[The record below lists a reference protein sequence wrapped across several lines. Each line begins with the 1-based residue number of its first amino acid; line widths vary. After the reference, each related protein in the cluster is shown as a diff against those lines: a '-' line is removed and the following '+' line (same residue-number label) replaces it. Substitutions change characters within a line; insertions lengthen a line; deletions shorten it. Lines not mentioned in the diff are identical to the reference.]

1 MPYFKKNNLNLLFI
15 HIPKTGGTSI
25 EEYFS
30 NKYNIDLN
38 NSTLVGTNNS
48 LNIDVHASL
57 QHILYKTIVRYSDIF
72 KIDSN
77 NLDIMTIVRNP
88 YDKIVSDLF
97 YLKFIHKFST
107 PMEVY
112 KKLLKYI
119 YSKNSEVDNHNIPQ
133 HLFIRDN
140 NNNIIEN
147 IKILHTETLNDDMNK
162 LGYTDFNITSNK
174 NKYNVKNYLKYLNS
188 LSIKIINKCYDKDFK
203 LFNYKKI
210 YT

>member
-25 EEYFS
+25 EDYFS
-30 NKYNIDLN
+30 NKYNIDLT
-38 NSTLVGTNNS
+38 NSIIYGYNNS
-48 LNIDVHASL
+48 LNIEVHATL
-57 QHILYKTIVRYSDIF
+57 QHLLYKTILKYKNVF
-72 KIDSN
+72 KIDNN
-77 NLDIMTIVRNP
+77 NLEIMTIVRNP

-112 KKLLKYI
+112 IKLLKFI
-119 YSKNSEVDNHNIPQ
+119 YSKNSIDNHNLPQ

-174 NKYNVKNYLKYLNS
+174 NRYHVKNYLKYLNS
-188 LSIKIINKCYDKDFK
+188 NSIKLINKCYHTDFE
-203 LFNYKKI
+203 LFNYQKI
-210 YT
+210 CT